1 MKRFWKNFLLRG
13 LLVGGFGPLVLAV
26 IYGSLYF
33 WGRVTTIAL
42 GEVCLAIVTIYLLAF
57 VAGGITV
64 VYQEEKLPLPLAV
77 LFHGCVLYVSYLVVY
92 LANGWLAKGMIPIL
106 VFSLI
111 FVGGYLVIWAFIYVY
126 TKRSTRK
133 ITEKLQK
140 NRERKQ

>member
-13 LLVGGFGPLVLAV
+13 LVTGGFGPLVLAV
-26 IYGSLYF
+26 IYGTLYF
-33 WGRVTTIAL
+33 LDIVATIAA
-42 GEVCLAIVTIYLLAF
+42 GQVCLAIVTIYLLAF

-92 LANGWLAKGMIPIL
+92 LVNGWLAKGMHSVL

-111 FVGGYLVIWAFIYVY
+111 FVVGYLVIWAFIYAY

-140 NRERKQ
+140 NRERE